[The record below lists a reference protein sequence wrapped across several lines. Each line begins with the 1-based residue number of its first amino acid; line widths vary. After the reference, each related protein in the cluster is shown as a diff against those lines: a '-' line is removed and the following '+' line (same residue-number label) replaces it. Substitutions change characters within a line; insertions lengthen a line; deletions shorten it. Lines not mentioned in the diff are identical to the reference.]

1 MKTDSPS
8 SATCPACGTPVPE
21 NAPQGLCPHCL
32 LAGALQTAPA
42 HASPPVAQEA
52 SPELRAAFP
61 QLKIHEWLGAG
72 GMGRVFK
79 ARQPSL
85 DRWVALKVLP
95 ADQARDPEWAE
106 RFTREARALAR
117 LNHPHIVQ
125 VHDFGSVLIGGQ
137 LQPYLLMEFV
147 DGVNLRQAMQTGS
160 LTAREALAIVP
171 KLCDALQY
179 AHEHDVLHRD
189 IKPENILIDAGGR
202 VKIADFGL
210 AKLRDEAVPDFTL
223 TQSGA
228 RLGTLAYMAPE
239 QVERPQDVDH
249 RADIY
254 SLGVVFYEML
264 TGELPLGR
272 FPAPS
277 ECNGSDPRLDSVVM
291 RTLEKQRD
299 KRFQNASDL
308 KSGLE
313 TAGSSTQP
321 PAPARPWNEVNY
333 EYRSK
338 ASLAG
343 WPLLHISFGK
353 DPQTGRMRR
362 ARGVVAIGGHAT
374 GLVALGLVAFGGVAW
389 GVCSVGLL
397 AMGVLCAGLATA
409 GVVSFAL
416 VAAYGVLALAPLA
429 LGVNPM
435 GYLAAGVKAV
445 GTYTASTTGSVD
457 ARAAAFGDVWLPW
470 ATRWFSYA
478 NAAGIAVIM
487 LTSAWAAWRSRGS
500 KRLVAMYVAL
510 AFIGFTQLRLSEV
523 VKTSSPSFAHQLK
536 QQTREA
542 ERAANRARSDAI
554 ARQRKLWEPW
564 VTQACRT
571 DSIPD
576 RDAAIRSIFAAI
588 RSGETDAVQAGL
600 TAVMRLSV
608 VEVDKA
614 PWRAAI
620 RPHLAS
626 SVPETRS
633 ASINALLQTQPEA
646 QDEKAILAL
655 VSNATP
661 TEFRALSFA
670 LGNFSKRDFT
680 GSYGPP
686 MLSLLERGMKLALAK
701 QRGDSMA
708 FDERD
713 VLVSLWGA
721 KVSPE
726 IEARLLEWSHADE
739 LADGTMTT
747 AGIGY
752 NIFYHAL
759 STQANKS
766 EAVVERLLELAHN
779 PDTTNIAG
787 RCLWGMQGTVAP
799 AQSALVA
806 EGVIRLLGSRND
818 PYLWE
823 QGLRLLRSYAQ
834 TAQVTALETLA
845 GREALPAERRDA
857 LQKIIEQ
864 ARSRS

>member
-8 SATCPACGTPVPE
+8 SAPCPACGTPVPE

-32 LAGALQTAPA
+32 LAGALQTAPV
-42 HASPPVAQEA
+42 ASTPPVKEV

-61 QLKIHEWLGAG
+61 HLEIHEWLGAG

-95 ADQARDPEWAE
+95 AEQARDPEWAE

-125 VHDFGSVLIGGQ
+125 VHDFGSVPIGGQ
-137 LQPYLLMEFV
+137 PQPYLLMEFV

-160 LTAREALAIVP
+160 LTAREALTIVP
-171 KLCDALQY
+171 KLCDALQF

-189 IKPENILIDAGGR
+189 IKPENILIDAEGR

-210 AKLRDEAVPDFTL
+210 AKLRDEVVPDFTL

-239 QVERPQDVDH
+239 QVERPQEVDH

-277 ECNGSDPRLDSVVM
+277 ECNGSDPRLDSVVLK
-291 RTLEKQRD
+291 TLEKQRD

-313 TAGSSTQP
+313 SAGSSVLPQV
-321 PAPARPWNEVNY
+321 PARPWNELNY

-353 DPQTGRMRR
+353 DAQTGRMRR
-362 ARGVVAIGGHAT
+362 ARGIVAIGGHAT
-374 GLVALGLVAFGGVAW
+374 GLVALGVFAFGGVAW

-397 AMGVLCAGLATA
+397 AIGVLCAGLASA
-409 GVVSFAL
+409 GVLGIGL
-416 VAAYGVLALAPLA
+416 VAAYGVLTLAPLA

-445 GTYTASTTGSVD
+445 GTHTASTTGSVD
-457 ARAAAFGDVWLPW
+457 ATAAAFGDAWLPW
-470 ATRWFSYA
+470 ATRWMSYA
-478 NAAGIAVIM
+478 NTAGTAIIM
-487 LTSAWAAWRSRGS
+487 LAGAWAAWRGRSSRW
-500 KRLVAMYVAL
+500 LVAMYGVL
-510 AFIGFTQLRLSEV
+510 AFIGLTHLRLADA
-523 VKTSSPSFAHQLK
+523 VKTSSPSFAQRLR
-536 QQTREA
+536 QQTQDA
-542 ERAANRARSDAI
+542 ERTAYRARFEAI
-554 ARQRKLWEPW
+554 SRQRKLWEPW
-564 VTQACRT
+564 VAQACRT

-576 RDAAIRSIFAAI
+576 RDAAIRSILAAI

-608 VEVDKA
+608 VEVDKTA
-614 PWRAAI
+614 WREAI
-620 RPHLAS
+620 RPHVS
-626 SVPETRS
+626 SPVPEIRS
-633 ASINALLQTQPEA
+633 AAINALLQTKPEA
-646 QDEKAILAL
+646 EDEKAILAR
-655 VSNATP
+655 VPDAAP
-661 TEFRALSFA
+661 GEYRALSFA
-670 LGNFSKRDFT
+670 LGNFSHRDFT

-701 QRGDSMA
+701 QRGDSSA

-713 VLVSLWGA
+713 VLGPLWGA

-726 IEARLLEWSHADE
+726 IEARILEWSHADE

-747 AGIGY
+747 AGVGY
-752 NIFYHAL
+752 NVFYQAL

-766 EAVVERLLELAHN
+766 EAVVKRLLELAHN

-799 AQSALVA
+799 AQNALVT

-818 PYLWE
+818 AYMWE
-823 QGLRLLRSYAQ
+823 QGLRLLRSCAKAAQ
-834 TAQVTALETLA
+834 IPALETLA
-845 GREALPAERRDA
+845 GREALPAERREA
-857 LQKIIEQ
+857 LRKIIEQ
-864 ARSRS
+864 ARTNS